1 MTLIDGPFVNAIKT
15 AVNNPTS
22 KYVVIIEEINRG
34 NPAQIFG
41 ETLTLM
47 EADKRTPTEAL
58 SLSYPKNDDEK
69 YTFLRIYISSVR

>member
-1 MTLIDGPFVNAIKT
+1 MDLFVNAIKT

-58 SLSYPKNDDEK
+58 SLSYPKNADEK
-69 YTFLRIYISSVR
+69 NIHS

>member
-1 MTLIDGPFVNAIKT
+1 MALIDGPFVNAIKLQSIIL
-15 AVNNPTS
+15 PR

-58 SLSYPKNDDEK
+58 SLSYPKMLMKK